1 MIILQRD
8 PQFIWNF
15 CVKFIFIFVVDGS
28 NVVIVLSLQSPRW
41 MFSGLPMTQFII
53 FSVVQCDVSL
63 CTYMILKSF
72 QIFGPVQ
79 QLIKFKDINEVIER
93 ANDTFYGL
101 GAAIFTN
108 DINKAMMFTQAVKAG
123 TVW

>member
-1 MIILQRD
+1 
-8 PQFIWNF
+8 
-15 CVKFIFIFVVDGS
+15 
-28 NVVIVLSLQSPRW
+28 
-41 MFSGLPMTQFII
+41 MFSGSPMTQFFI
-53 FSVVQCDVSL
+53 FSILQCDISH
-63 CTYMILKSF
+63 CTYIILKSL